1 MTTEHG
7 AILTINNKGKKYGL
21 YNVYVYCN
29 ILVLL
34 EIKDY
39 LYLLN
44 VIPISITESAL
55 GKYN

>member
-1 MTTEHG
+1 MDCIMYMFIVTF
-7 AILTINNKGKKYGL
+7 
-21 YNVYVYCN
+21 N
-29 ILVLL
+29 IIDFLVLL